1 MLGYESSIVT
11 TRTVSDCISLPI
23 HMTPGSFP
31 DKEFLAAK
39 LNHRITRSWQENNI
53 GDSIIALL
61 KRHNFQF
68 YAVDCLRRPR
78 LLAYLQH
85 VLRDDPLFE
94 NDSHTVV
101 ITLKNIPE
109 NYAKL
114 VEVVEEIHW
123 ELVDGLT
130 VEVRIGRIE
139 LFRPHRLHLGRSIGL
154 QYDPRSNG
162 TGGGY

>member
-85 VLRDDPLFE
+85 VLRDDRLFE

-123 ELVDGLT
+123 ELVGEYQLIFLLLILYL
-130 VEVRIGRIE
+130 R
-139 LFRPHRLHLGRSIGL
+139 
-154 QYDPRSNG
+154 
-162 TGGGY
+162 